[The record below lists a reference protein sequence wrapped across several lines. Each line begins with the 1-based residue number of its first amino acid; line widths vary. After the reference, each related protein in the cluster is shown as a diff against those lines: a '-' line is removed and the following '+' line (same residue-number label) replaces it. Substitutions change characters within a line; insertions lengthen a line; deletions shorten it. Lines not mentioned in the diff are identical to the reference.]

1 LIETFNKTEID
12 AVVKALPSDK
22 APGPDGF
29 NTDFLKKYWPLICQD
44 FYKLFDDFLVSRFA

>member
-44 FYKLFDDFLVSRFA
+44 FYKLFDDF